1 MSIHRVITLILLGM
15 LLLSG
20 GCMVL
25 PIPTDEDKVLAGTP
39 VSEQQLAFLTLNVTT
54 RQEVI
59 ERLGNPSL
67 IWEDAR
73 VFAYRWEMRQ
83 GILFWA
89 LSGYT
94 TSAVGI
100 HDIAKHYLLLIQ
112 FDEQD
117 RVQRFARKVRPGSQ
131 SFADFLKEWQKNSGT
146 EKTPASPRELIE

>member
-1 MSIHRVITLILLGM
+1 
-15 LLLSG
+15 
-20 GCMVL
+20 
-25 PIPTDEDKVLAGTP
+25 
-39 VSEQQLAFLTLNVTT
+39 
-54 RQEVI
+54 
-59 ERLGNPSL
+59 
-67 IWEDAR
+67 
-73 VFAYRWEMRQ
+73 MRQ

-131 SFADFLKEWQKNSGT
+131 SFSDFLKEWQKNSGT